1 MSELPITA
9 DPPLAPASGSAPVTS
24 TRTKTWRNAVERH
37 LRGNPVTLF
46 GVALVLAL
54 LLIAMAAPAIAPYD
68 PIELNPKDRL
78 LAPSATHWFGTDEG
92 GRDIFSRIVF
102 GARYSLLAAL
112 VVLSL
117 AVTIGTTIGLVAGFA
132 GGKVDE
138 ALMRL
143 TDMFLAFPALVLAM
157 GISAALGASLL
168 NSMIAIAVVWW
179 PWYARLVRGQTLRLR
194 QEQFVEAARAS
205 GASDTRMIARHIL
218 PNCWTPIIVQVTL
231 DVGYAILTTASLSF
245 IGLGAQPPTPEWGAM
260 VATGKD
266 YILDQWW
273 LATFP
278 GLAIFLAVMAFN
290 LLGDGLQEALSP
302 VLRQR

>member
-1 MSELPITA
+1 VSASTSAVGPSTTISG
-9 DPPLAPASGSAPVTS
+9 PARPARS
-24 TRTKTWRNAVERH
+24 TNWAKQVSDR
-37 LRGNPVTLF
+37 LRANPVSLI
-46 GVALVLAL
+46 GLVLAVGL
-54 LLIAMAAPAIAPYD
+54 FGIAVAAPAIAPYD
-68 PIELNPKDRL
+68 PVSLAPKNRL
-78 LAPSATHWFGTDEG
+78 LPPSSTNWFGTDDG
-92 GRDIFSRIVF
+92 GRDIFSRVVF
-102 GARYSLLAAL
+102 GARYSLLAAA

-117 AVTIGTTIGLVAGFA
+117 AVTFGTAVGLIAGFA
-132 GGKVDE
+132 GGKIDE

-157 GISAALGASLL
+157 GISAALGASLA

-194 QEQFVEAARAS
+194 HEQFVDAARAS
-205 GASDTRMIARHIL
+205 GASDAQMIVRHIL

-273 LATFP
+273 MSTFP

-290 LLGDGLQEALSP
+290 LVGDGLQEALSP
-302 VLRQR
+302 MLRRR

>member
-1 MSELPITA
+1 MSISSPVSDAASLPVIVSA
-9 DPPLAPASGSAPVTS
+9 RPARQAGWWAQIAN
-24 TRTKTWRNAVERH
+24 R
-37 LRGNPVTLF
+37 LRGNPVSLV
-46 GVALVLAL
+46 GLALAVAL
-54 LLIAMAAPAIAPYD
+54 LLIAVAAPVIVPFD
-68 PIELNPKDRL
+68 PVKLDPKHRL
-78 LAPSATHWFGTDEG
+78 LSPSSTNWFGTDDG
-92 GRDIFSRIVF
+92 GRDIFSRVAF
-102 GARYSLLAAL
+102 GTRYSLLAAA
-112 VVLSL
+112 VVLTL
-117 AVTIGTTIGLVAGFA
+117 AVTIGTTVGLIAGYA

-157 GISAALGASLL
+157 GISAALGASLV
-168 NSMIAIAVVWW
+168 NSMIAIAIVWW

-194 QEQFVEAARAS
+194 NEQFVDAARAT
-205 GASDTRMIARHIL
+205 GASDPQTILRHIL
-218 PNCWTPIIVQVTL
+218 PNCWTPIIVQITL
-231 DVGYAILTTASLSF
+231 DIGYAILTTASLSF

-273 LATFP
+273 MATFP

>member
-1 MSELPITA
+1 MSASTSAVGPSTTISG
-9 DPPLAPASGSAPVTS
+9 PARPARS
-24 TRTKTWRNAVERH
+24 TNWARQISDR
-37 LRGNPVTLF
+37 LRANPVSMI
-46 GVALVLAL
+46 GLVLAVGL
-54 LLIAMAAPAIAPYD
+54 FGIAVAAPAIAPYD
-68 PIELNPKDRL
+68 PVSLDPKNRL
-78 LAPSATHWFGTDEG
+78 LPPSSTNWFGTDDG
-92 GRDIFSRIVF
+92 GRDIFSRVVF
-102 GARYSLLAAL
+102 GARYSLLAAA
-112 VVLSL
+112 VVLTL
-117 AVTIGTTIGLVAGFA
+117 AVTFGTAVGLIAGFA
-132 GGKVDE
+132 GGKIDE

-157 GISAALGASLL
+157 GISAALGASLA

-194 QEQFVEAARAS
+194 HEQFVDAARAS
-205 GASDTRMIARHIL
+205 GASDAQMIVRHIL

-273 LATFP
+273 MSTFP

-290 LLGDGLQEALSP
+290 LVGDGLQEALSP
-302 VLRQR
+302 MLQRR

>member
-1 MSELPITA
+1 MI
-9 DPPLAPASGSAPVTS
+9 G
-24 TRTKTWRNAVERH
+24 
-37 LRGNPVTLF
+37 
-46 GVALVLAL
+46 LVLAVGMFG
-54 LLIAMAAPAIAPYD
+54 IAIAAPVIAPYD
-68 PIELNPKDRL
+68 PVSLAPKNRL
-78 LAPSATHWFGTDEG
+78 LPPSSTNWFGTDDG
-92 GRDIFSRIVF
+92 GRDIFSRVVF
-102 GARYSLLAAL
+102 GARYSLLAAV

-117 AVTIGTTIGLVAGFA
+117 AVTFGTAVGLIAGFA
-132 GGKVDE
+132 GGKIDE

-157 GISAALGASLL
+157 GISAALGASLA

-194 QEQFVEAARAS
+194 QEQFVDAARAS
-205 GASDTRMIARHIL
+205 GASDARMIVRHIL

-273 LATFP
+273 LSTFP

-290 LLGDGLQEALSP
+290 LVGDGLQEALSP
-302 VLRQR
+302 ILRHR

>member
-1 MSELPITA
+1 VSASTPATAASTAFLPGPQRTA
-9 DPPLAPASGSAPVTS
+9 APSSWLQQVG
-24 TRTKTWRNAVERH
+24 RR
-37 LRGNPVTLF
+37 LRANPVSLL
-46 GVALVLAL
+46 GVALAVAM
-54 LLIAMAAPAIAPYD
+54 IAIAIAAPLVAPAD
-68 PIELNPKDRL
+68 PIRLDPKNRL
-78 LAPSATHWFGTDEG
+78 LPPSATNWFGTDDG
-92 GRDIFSRIVF
+92 GRDVFSRVLF
-102 GARYSLLAAL
+102 GARYSLLAAA
-112 VVLSL
+112 VVLTL
-117 AVTIGTTIGLVAGFA
+117 AVTVGTTIGLVAGFA
-132 GGKVDE
+132 GGAIDE

-143 TDMFLAFPALVLAM
+143 TDVFLAFPALVLAM
-157 GISAALGASLL
+157 GISAALGASLA

-194 QEQFVEAARAS
+194 HEQFVDAARAS
-205 GASDTRMIARHIL
+205 GATDAQMIVRHIL

-231 DVGYAILTTASLSF
+231 DIGYAILTTASLSF

-273 LATFP
+273 IATFP

>member
-1 MSELPITA
+1 MSASTSAVGPSTA
-9 DPPLAPASGSAPVTS
+9 TSGWERRVRS
-24 TRTKTWRNAVERH
+24 TNWARQVGDR
-37 LRGNPVTLF
+37 LRANPVSMI
-46 GVALVLAL
+46 GLVLAVGL
-54 LLIAMAAPAIAPYD
+54 LGIAVAAPVIAPYD
-68 PIELNPKDRL
+68 PESLAPKNRL
-78 LAPSATHWFGTDEG
+78 LSPSATNWFGTDDG
-92 GRDIFSRIVF
+92 GRDIFSRVLF
-102 GARYSLLAAL
+102 GARYSLLAAA

-117 AVTIGTTIGLVAGFA
+117 AVTFGTAVGLIAGFA
-132 GGKVDE
+132 GGKIDE
-138 ALMRL
+138 VLMRL

-157 GISAALGASLL
+157 GISAALGASLA

-194 QEQFVEAARAS
+194 HEQFVDAARAS
-205 GASDTRMIARHIL
+205 GASDVHMIVRHIL

-231 DVGYAILTTASLSF
+231 DIGYAILTTASLSF

-273 LATFP
+273 MSTFP

-290 LLGDGLQEALSP
+290 LVGDGLQEALSP
-302 VLRQR
+302 LLRRR

>member
-1 MSELPITA
+1 MSEA
-9 DPPLAPASGSAPVTS
+9 RAAVVASPAVTS
-24 TRTKTWRNAVERH
+24 GYARPAARSWRGTIGRS
-37 LRGNPVTLF
+37 LRANPVTLF

-54 LLIAMAAPAIAPYD
+54 VFIALAAPAIAPHD
-68 PIELNPKDRL
+68 PIDLNPKDRL
-78 LAPSATHWFGTDEG
+78 LPPSAAHWFGADEG
-92 GRDIFSRIVF
+92 GRDIFSRVVF
-102 GARYSLLAAL
+102 GARNSLLAAV

-117 AVTIGTTIGLVAGFA
+117 AATVGTAIGLIAGFA

-157 GISAALGASLL
+157 GIAAALGPSLL

-205 GASDTRMIARHIL
+205 GANDARMVVHHIL

-278 GLAIFLAVMAFN
+278 GLAIFLTVMAFN

>member
-1 MSELPITA
+1 VSASTTA
-9 DPPLAPASGSAPVTS
+9 VEPSRTISGSARRARPTS
-24 TRTKTWRNAVERH
+24 WVRQVGSR
-37 LRGNPVTLF
+37 LRANPVSMI
-46 GVALVLAL
+46 GLVLAIGL
-54 LLIAMAAPAIAPYD
+54 FGIAVAAPVIAPYD
-68 PIELNPKDRL
+68 PVSLAPKNRL
-78 LAPSATHWFGTDEG
+78 LPPSSTNWFGTDDG
-92 GRDIFSRIVF
+92 GRDIFTRVVF
-102 GARYSLLAAL
+102 GARYSLLAAA

-117 AVTIGTTIGLVAGFA
+117 AVTFGTAVGLIAGFA
-132 GGKVDE
+132 GGKIDE

-157 GISAALGASLL
+157 GISAALGASLV

-194 QEQFVEAARAS
+194 QEQFVDAARAS
-205 GASDTRMIARHIL
+205 GASDAHMIVRHIL

-273 LATFP
+273 LSTFP

-290 LLGDGLQEALSP
+290 LVGDGLQEALSP
-302 VLRQR
+302 ILRHR

>member
-1 MSELPITA
+1 VSATSSVPGTA
-9 DPPLAPASGSAPVTS
+9 TVLVPASARLARQPPR
-24 TRTKTWRNAVERH
+24 TRQLSGW
-37 LRGNPVTLF
+37 LRGNPVSVF
-46 GVALVLAL
+46 GLAL
-54 LLIAMAAPAIAPYD
+54 AAGLIAIAVVAPLVAPYD
-68 PIELNPKDRL
+68 PIDLNPANRL
-78 LAPSATHWFGTDEG
+78 LPPSATNWFGTDEG
-92 GRDIFSRIVF
+92 GRDVFSRVVF
-102 GARYSLLAAL
+102 GTRYSLLAAA

-117 AVTIGTTIGLVAGFA
+117 AVTVGTTVGLIAGFA
-132 GGKVDE
+132 GGKIDE

-157 GISAALGASLL
+157 GISAALGASLA

-194 QEQFVEAARAS
+194 HEQFVEAARAS
-205 GASDTRMIARHIL
+205 GASNARMIVRHIL
-218 PNCWTPIIVQVTL
+218 PNCSTPIIVQVSL

-260 VATGKD
+260 VSTGKD

-273 LATFP
+273 MATIP

>member
-1 MSELPITA
+1 MSVTASLPTSSTLAASPATRQVRPTHWARELATQ
-9 DPPLAPASGSAPVTS
+9 
-24 TRTKTWRNAVERH
+24 
-37 LRGNPVTLF
+37 LRSNPVSIIGLALAVTLL
-46 GVALVLAL
+46 GVA
-54 LLIAMAAPAIAPYD
+54 IAAPIVIPFD
-68 PIELNPKDRL
+68 PVKLDPKNRL
-78 LAPSATHWFGTDEG
+78 LPPSATNWFGTDEG
-92 GRDIFSRIVF
+92 GRDVFSRVVF
-102 GARYSLLAAL
+102 GARYSLLAAA

-117 AVTIGTTIGLVAGFA
+117 AVTLCTAVGLVAGFMS
-132 GGKVDE
+132 GKTDE

-157 GISAALGASLL
+157 GISAALGASLA

-194 QEQFVEAARAS
+194 SEQFVDAARAS
-205 GASDTRMIARHIL
+205 GASDARMILRHVL

-231 DVGYAILTTASLSF
+231 DIGYAILTTASLSF
-245 IGLGAQPPTPEWGAM
+245 IGLAAQPPTPEWGAM

-273 LATFP
+273 MATFP

>member
-1 MSELPITA
+1 MSISSPIPDAATLPVINTA
-9 DPPLAPASGSAPVTS
+9 RAARVAGWWTPIVTS
-24 TRTKTWRNAVERH
+24 
-37 LRGNPVTLF
+37 LRANPVSLI
-46 GVALVLAL
+46 GLGLAIAL
-54 LLIAMAAPAIAPYD
+54 LLIALTAPIIAPYD
-68 PIELNPKDRL
+68 PVKLDPKHRL
-78 LAPSATHWFGTDEG
+78 LPPSSTNWLGTDDG
-92 GRDIFSRIVF
+92 GRDIFSRVIF
-102 GARYSLLAAL
+102 GARYSLLAAA
-112 VVLSL
+112 VVLTL
-117 AVTIGTTIGLVAGFA
+117 AVTIGTTVGLIAGFA

-157 GISAALGASLL
+157 GISAALGASLV
-168 NSMIAIAVVWW
+168 NSMIAIAIVWW

-194 QEQFVEAARAS
+194 HEQFVDAARAT
-205 GASDTRMIARHIL
+205 GASDSHTILRHIL
-218 PNCWTPIIVQVTL
+218 PNCWTPIIVQITL
-231 DVGYAILTTASLSF
+231 DIGYAILTTASLSF

-273 LATFP
+273 MATFP
-278 GLAIFLAVMAFN
+278 GLAIFVAVMAFN

>member
-1 MSELPITA
+1 MTA
-9 DPPLAPASGSAPVTS
+9 GTP
-24 TRTKTWRNAVERH
+24 
-37 LRGNPVTLF
+37 
-46 GVALVLAL
+46 L
-54 LLIAMAAPAIAPYD
+54 LL
-68 PIELNPKDRL
+68 RVG
-78 LAPSATHWFGTDEG
+78 SG
-92 GRDIFSRIVF
+92 
-102 GARYSLLAAL
+102 
-112 VVLSL
+112 
-117 AVTIGTTIGLVAGFA
+117 VAGFA
-132 GGKVDE
+132 GGKIDE

-143 TDMFLAFPALVLAM
+143 TDMFLAFTALVLAM
-157 GISAALGASLL
+157 GISAALGASLA
-168 NSMIAIAVVWW
+168 NSMIAIAIVWW

-205 GASDTRMIARHIL
+205 GASDARMVLRHIL
-218 PNCWTPIIVQVTL
+218 PNCWTPIIVQITL

-302 VLRQR
+302 VLRRR

>member
-1 MSELPITA
+1 MSAST
-9 DPPLAPASGSAPVTS
+9 PAAAASSAFVR
-24 TRTKTWRNAVERH
+24 RTPRS
-37 LRGNPVTLF
+37 
-46 GVALVLAL
+46 
-54 LLIAMAAPAIAPYD
+54 
-68 PIELNPKDRL
+68 
-78 LAPSATHWFGTDEG
+78 LAPSSWLRQIGQRLRANPLSLIGLTLAVAIIVIAIAAPLVAPADPIKLDPKHRLLPPSATNWFGTDDG
-92 GRDIFSRIVF
+92 GRDVFSRVVF
-102 GARYSLLAAL
+102 GARYSLLAAA
-112 VVLSL
+112 VVLVL
-117 AVTIGTTIGLVAGFA
+117 AVTLGTTIGLVAGFA
-132 GGKVDE
+132 GGAIDE
-138 ALMRL
+138 TLMRL

-157 GISAALGASLL
+157 GISAALGASLA

-194 QEQFVEAARAS
+194 HEQFVDAARAS
-205 GASDTRMIARHIL
+205 GATDARMIVRHIL

-231 DVGYAILTTASLSF
+231 DIGYAILTTASLSF

-273 LATFP
+273 IATFP